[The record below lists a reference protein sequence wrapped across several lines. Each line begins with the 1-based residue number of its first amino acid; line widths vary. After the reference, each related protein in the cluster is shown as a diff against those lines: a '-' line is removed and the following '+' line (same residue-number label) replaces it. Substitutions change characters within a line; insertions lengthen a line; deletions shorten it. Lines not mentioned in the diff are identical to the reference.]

1 MDATMTT
8 GSSRLCILRH
18 GETEENIARILQG
31 HLPGRLTAAGRQQA
45 MDAAKE
51 LPLADFDA
59 VVSSDLQ
66 RVTDTVRL
74 LFNGTPPCPWE
85 RLETFREIDWGS
97 MTGMHIPEVNMRH
110 LADDVETREQL
121 YCRAGKALDYLRRHY
136 AGQTVLV
143 VSHGLFLRSLQ
154 AQAEGIPLCAL
165 RQMPRLGN
173 CEHRWLEV

>member
-8 GSSRLCILRH
+8 GSLRLCILRH

-45 MDAAKE
+45 MDAA
-51 LPLADFDA
+51 
-59 VVSSDLQ
+59 SSDRQ

-97 MTGMHIPEVNMRH
+97 MTGMHIPEVNM
-110 LADDVETREQL
+110 
-121 YCRAGKALDYLRRHY
+121 
-136 AGQTVLV
+136 
-143 VSHGLFLRSLQ
+143 
-154 AQAEGIPLCAL
+154 
-165 RQMPRLGN
+165 
-173 CEHRWLEV
+173 